1 MRKHTYGLSSIQC
14 YRGNC
19 PSNRICSN
27 NVGQCIHDKI
37 SGAIGRASMTA
48 TLDSDCSEAA
58 IGMKIAHDM
67 LAMTDNTTQNVES

>member
-1 MRKHTYGLSSIQC
+1 
-14 YRGNC
+14 
-19 PSNRICSN
+19 
-27 NVGQCIHDKI
+27 
-37 SGAIGRASMTA
+37 MTA